1 MAFEDQ
7 VLTRFTADA
16 SQLNSAF
23 DIIIQNSKKV
33 ATALGVVSKTSSSTA
48 ASTTK
53 LATAS
58 RGAATGLKATT
69 SAALSTQTVMAS
81 LERQTGN
88 MSRSFRQSTMSLST
102 GSAAMDMFSMRVD
115 RASLMMWR
123 FTMAAI
129 PMRELGLI
137 TGTVAAGAVA
147 MGVKITQAAGM
158 VDRVTRQ
165 FTLMTGSLEKGSA
178 AVDYMREQAP
188 KIRYT
193 LEQVLEAGRVL
204 QTAGYDV
211 RTLLYPMADLA
222 AGVGQA
228 GIDIEQA
235 SRAFV
240 DAMHGE
246 FRRLRNTFD
255 ITRQEVE
262 AFSDSAM
269 NAMGQVVD
277 REQMQMAL
285 MAAIEAKY
293 GGQNKATMA
302 TIEGQWSNFN
312 DQVFQATAVLGD
324 HFMPIALDALNRASS
339 AVKKFTDLV
348 QGDFG
353 KAMATFIKVTAIAFG
368 GIAIVAGLAS
378 ITLTITG
385 LIATLKVFKAT
396 YTTSLQSIISAE
408 LQLAAIQREMAR
420 LTAERTSGDIA
431 SLQVKLAYLQKE
443 ADLRAAIAANIEAEA
458 GNDAAA
464 IVTTRGARS
473 AASDSFSQAKDAVEL
488 NDIARTRIDLA
499 MEELAV
505 RQSADEL
512 RTQAKNNW
520 STMTND
526 EIKAMHAAEEEERFR
541 LVAIREENEA
551 LIERKALLEGRAITP
566 VATQSAAAGVATAQ
580 ADVSAL
586 NAKTNQAIQQRNL
599 LQGELKLLLSH
610 ENSLLAAG
618 AATNQA
624 QLTTTREKIL
634 AKKGEIATNE
644 LLEAS
649 LARQLAAAR
658 AILVAERERAIAA
671 GASGVAVSFQ
681 QGVRTGFDLLTGG
694 IELVFKPFF
703 DIIEKVV
710 LAFKTLSA
718 GGIAAVAGALLV
730 FAAAI
735 VVVLGAVALLVKS
748 KEYERQ
754 ATENL
759 AKMMERAAETFDE
772 SSKTHGFSEVET
784 QEYKKIKTAS
794 DLAAKVKVHT
804 VLDWK
809 GIKSGTLEMLQPY
822 QDAIAKGA
830 TPEDAKTFVAAVIDE
845 IGHGKAITN
854 EQAIEYGLV
863 GGWQGKTAS
872 SVETMTASQL
882 SELSI
887 NYNLRGGK
895 SGGADLILQGVQGRM
910 DEYIASHKG
919 VNDKSQK
926 IARDWITEQLASGDL
941 NDNTKEYYEN
951 LKMSATPA
959 YEVAEI
965 ISDNAKTRLEDLGT
979 AKKMGEEIENEL
991 AAGKDMGTVLRVN
1004 QSQLEEE
1011 KKTVAEV
1018 RKERDRLAKIAPKY
1032 GKELSDIIDK
1042 SETELKLQQD
1052 LLDVTEARYE
1062 LIRANE
1068 QESLLGASGAKS
1080 GPDVFADRKI
1090 AAEMKYAKAEF
1101 GKNTEEGRAAG
1112 AAHVTNAYKIRSQ
1125 QIGAETSAGIAMT
1138 ELGPG
1143 ATDAQKVEQ
1152 AKKRAYIYGEE
1163 YARKEALWGH
1173 LTAELRRQ
1181 GVSAT
1186 ELENINR
1193 TKAIDLAATE
1203 SNIEQSKYDAQKIA
1217 LEAREK
1223 LLKSNL
1229 ALYSEMGYSAA
1240 ELHDINIAIL
1250 QTQKALAVIDGK
1262 STARIDDAT
1271 AKLAEEKSKRESILS
1286 TAEAQLSLMETMNK
1300 KGLMSDSAVESAKN
1314 RISGMY
1320 KFMASKAKTGSAE
1333 QANWLQKSLDVL
1345 GDKTSD
1351 DWDGII
1357 GKILGAPQQLVEE
1370 LMSEGRMT
1378 QMFGPLDRFVGNNRN
1393 AIGQS
1398 TMQQTRRE
1406 MTYKIKLDDNL
1417 AVQLDA
1423 RMDAAVQRGMTQ
1435 MAKYMKEAL
1444 A

>member
-16 SQLNSAF
+16 TQLNSAF
-23 DIIIQNSKKV
+23 DVIINNCKKV
-33 ATALGVVSKTSSSTA
+33 TTALGAVGKTTTQTA
-48 ASTTK
+48 ASTNR

-58 RGAATGLKATT
+58 HGAAGGLRATST
-69 SAALSTQTVMAS
+69 AALSTQTVMAS
-81 LERQTGN
+81 LERQAGN

-102 GSAAMDMFSMRVD
+102 GSIALDTFSMRVD

-147 MGVKITQAAGM
+147 MGVKITQAAGL

-165 FTLMTGSLEKGSA
+165 FTLMTGSVEKGTA

-193 LEQVLEAGRVL
+193 LEEVLEAGRVL

-211 RTLLYPMADLA
+211 QTLLYPMADLA

-228 GIDIEQA
+228 GINIEQA

-277 REQMQMAL
+277 KEQMQMAL

-302 TIEGQWSNFN
+302 TIEGQWSNFS
-312 DQVFQATAVLGD
+312 DQVFQATAALGK
-324 HFMPIALDALNRASS
+324 HFMPTAIDALTKASS

-353 KAMATFIKVTAIAFG
+353 KAMATVIKVTAIAFG

-385 LIATLKVFKAT
+385 LIATLKVFKST
-396 YTTSLQSIISAE
+396 YTGSLQSIISAE
-408 LQLAAIQREMAR
+408 IQLAAIQQRMAS
-420 LTAERTSGDIA
+420 LTAEKTTGDIA
-431 SLQVKLAYLQKE
+431 SLQLKLEYLKKE
-443 ADLRAAIAANIEAEA
+443 AALRAAIAANIEAEA
-458 GNDAAA
+458 GTDAVAITTTRTTRAAA
-464 IVTTRGARS
+464 ST
-473 AASDSFSQAKDAVEL
+473 SFSQAKDAVEL
-488 NDIARTRIDLA
+488 NDIERARVDLA
-499 MEELAV
+499 MEELSV
-505 RQSADEL
+505 RQRANEL
-512 RTQAKNNW
+512 NTQARDNW

-580 ADVSAL
+580 ADVLAL

-658 AILVAERERAIAA
+658 AILVAERERALAS
-671 GASGVAVSFQ
+671 GASTTAASFRGGMAV
-681 QGVRTGFDLLTGG
+681 GFDLLRGGAEMAFGPFIAIITKVTAAFKALSVGGLAAIAGAALVLVSAFAVAAGIIYVFVKLKQEEEDATARLVEALKESTERIQEIEKTTGMSDAEK
-694 IELVFKPFF
+694 ITAKDLNRTSELVTKLKP
-703 DIIEKVV
+703 
-710 LAFKTLSA
+710 AFL
-718 GGIAAVAGALLV
+718 GGAL
-730 FAAAI
+730 
-735 VVVLGAVALLVKS
+735 S
-748 KEYERQ
+748 P
-754 ATENL
+754 
-759 AKMMERAAETFDE
+759 
-772 SSKTHGFSEVET
+772 
-784 QEYKKIKTAS
+784 YK
-794 DLAAKVKVHT
+794 
-804 VLDWK
+804 
-809 GIKSGTLEMLQPY
+809 
-822 QDAIAKGA
+822 
-830 TPEDAKTFVAAVIDE
+830 
-845 IGHGKAITN
+845 
-854 EQAIEYGLV
+854 
-863 GGWQGKTAS
+863 
-872 SVETMTASQL
+872 QL
-882 SELSI
+882 I
-887 NYNLRGGK
+887 
-895 SGGADLILQGVQGRM
+895 SGGATEEEARRVVAAMVKYIGDGGEITKEQAKKYRLDSGNWTGLTEKDVMSMSTDKLEKMWLRGIEGIGDQELLTEIKQGVVG
-910 DEYIASHKG
+910 E
-919 VNDKSQK
+919 
-926 IARDWITEQLASGDL
+926 L
-941 NDNTKEYYEN
+941 NDFAREVDNVLAQNSAMKWLRDEIAKDDKDNEYLSDAVRGTYEK
-951 LKMSATPA
+951 LLISGSPA

-991 AAGKDMGTVLRVN
+991 AAGKDMGTVLRVK

-1203 SNIEQSKYDAQKIA
+1203 TNIEQSKYDAQKIA

-1250 QTQKALAVIDGK
+1250 QTQKELAVIDGK

-1271 AKLAEEKSKRESILS
+1271 AKLAEEKSKRESILF
-1286 TAEAQLSLMETMNK
+1286 TAEAQLSLMETMNE
-1300 KGLMSDSAVESAKN
+1300 KGLISDSAVEAAKN

-1320 KFMASKAKTGSAE
+1320 KFMAYKSKTGSAE
-1333 QANWLQKSLDVL
+1333 QANWLKKSLDVL

-1393 AIGQS
+1393 AIGQA
-1398 TMQQTRRE
+1398 TLQQTRRE

-1417 AVQLDA
+1417 NVQLDA
-1423 RMDAAVQRGMTQ
+1423 KMDAAVQRGMTQ
-1435 MAKYMKEAL
+1435 LAKYMKEAL